1 MTIRPLVDLLDV
13 TKRGETSPTVSEQ
26 ILIRVRCLYIM
37 YIILLTGTNPC
48 ISGLYMI
55 DLFILEFL

>member
-26 ILIRVRCLYIM
+26 ILNRVRCLYIM
-37 YIILLTGTNPC
+37 YAILLTETNPC
-48 ISGLYMI
+48 ILDLYML
-55 DLFILEFL
+55 DLILEFL

>member
-37 YIILLTGTNPC
+37 YAILLIGTNPC
-48 ISGLYMI
+48 ILDLYVL
-55 DLFILEFL
+55 DLLILEFL

>member
-37 YIILLTGTNPC
+37 
-48 ISGLYMI
+48 I
-55 DLFILEFL
+55 DPYKGKSQHFPLVLDQ